1 MSLSDMFHGFTKPSP
16 DLPDMFEDA
25 VIKSVNDAPARGVG
39 HFPFTAEWCSDAL
52 YGHLDTTRA
61 G

>member
-25 VIKSVNDAPARGVG
+25 VIKSVNDAPA
-39 HFPFTAEWCSDAL
+39 
-52 YGHLDTTRA
+52 
-61 G
+61 